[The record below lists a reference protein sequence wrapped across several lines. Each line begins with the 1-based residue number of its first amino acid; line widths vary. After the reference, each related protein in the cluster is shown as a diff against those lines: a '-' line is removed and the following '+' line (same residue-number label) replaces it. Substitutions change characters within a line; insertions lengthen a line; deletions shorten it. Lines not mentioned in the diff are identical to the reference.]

1 LYDARPVE
9 NTPTPIEMARL
20 ALLRSSAWQ
29 MSFGERA
36 AVEGLLSQSRPNL
49 AIELGTAEGGSL
61 ERIAAHSREVHT
73 FDLITPPFDVSRFPN
88 VTFHTGDSHVLL
100 PELLASFAEEER
112 NVDLVLVDG
121 DHSTAGVKQDLEDL
135 LASPAVGKT
144 IILLHDTANET
155 VRAGIELVPLEAYPK
170 VAYVDLDL
178 VAGYMFREPELLH
191 ELWGGLGLVVVD
203 GARLGY
209 FAPSVRQQ
217 RYYEAGPLLSI
228 ARDVVIARE
237 RSDDRTTS
245 IV

>member
-1 LYDARPVE
+1 LYDDRPVE
-9 NTPTPIEMARL
+9 NSPTPIEIARL
-20 ALLRSSAWQ
+20 PLLESSAWQ

-36 AVEGLLSQSRPNL
+36 AVEGVLSQARPGL
-49 AIELGTAEGGSL
+49 AIELGTAQGGSL
-61 ERIAAHSREVHT
+61 ERIAAYSDEVHT
-73 FDLITPPFDVSRFPN
+73 FDLLEPPFDVSRFSN

-100 PELLASFAEEER
+100 PELLASLAEEAR
-112 NVDLVLVDG
+112 NVDFVLVDG

-135 LASPAVGKT
+135 LASPAVGKS

-155 VRAGIELVPLEAYPK
+155 VRTGIELVPFEAYPK
-170 VAYVDLDL
+170 VAYVELDL
-178 VAGYMFREPELLH
+178 VAGYMFREPQLLH

-228 ARDVVIARE
+228 ARDVVVARE
-237 RSDDRTTS
+237 RNDGRTPS
-245 IV
+245 VA